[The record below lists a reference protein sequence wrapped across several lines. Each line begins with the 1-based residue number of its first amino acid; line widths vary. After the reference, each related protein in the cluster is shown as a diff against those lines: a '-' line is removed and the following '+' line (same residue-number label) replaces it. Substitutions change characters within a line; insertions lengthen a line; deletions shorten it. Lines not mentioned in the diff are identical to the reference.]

1 VTDTNAIIGRLGA
14 LFVESLHIEA
24 PPADTDLFETGI
36 LDSLQLVELLLQLE
50 QRFGF
55 QIKIDDI
62 DLDDLRTLA
71 RIARLVAAR
80 TAGAGSQ
87 TTRLSSLEI
96 RHGVVEQEANQPE
109 FEPTG
114 AEPRAGRAET
124 NRASTSG
131 SPRDSVSAE
140 PVLRSGS
147 VR

>member
-1 VTDTNAIIGRLGA
+1 MTDTNAIIGRLGA

>member
-1 VTDTNAIIGRLGA
+1 MTDTNAIIGRLGA

-24 PPADTDLFETGI
+24 PAADIDLFETGI

-80 TAGAGSQ
+80 TAGPSSQ
-87 TTRLSSLEI
+87 MTRLSSLEI
-96 RHGVVEQEANQPE
+96 RHGAAEQEANQSDPQPKGT
-109 FEPTG
+109 EPQ
-114 AEPRAGRAET
+114 AGRVET
-124 NRASTSG
+124 NRASTIG
-131 SPRDSVSAE
+131 SQRDSVSAE
-140 PVLRSGS
+140 PLLRSGS
-147 VR
+147 AR